1 MLILLGVNIMPILR
15 IHSRYLWMQDFD
27 WLAGCA
33 ALNNIECVVVG
44 VNTKADLRFPSMLL
58 LLRDLVGSPELL
70 ALRRRAK

>member
-1 MLILLGVNIMPILR
+1 VR
-15 IHSRYLWMQDFD
+15 
-27 WLAGCA
+27 

-44 VNTKADLRFPSMLL
+44 VNTKADLRFPSKLL